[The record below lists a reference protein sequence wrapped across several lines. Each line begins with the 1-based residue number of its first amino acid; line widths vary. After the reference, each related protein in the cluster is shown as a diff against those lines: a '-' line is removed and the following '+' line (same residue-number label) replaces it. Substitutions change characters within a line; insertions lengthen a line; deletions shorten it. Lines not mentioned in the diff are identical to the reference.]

1 MSKKRHC
8 VLHSC
13 IITLPSSD
21 RDVKPL
27 VPQMDEEPLCGN
39 AVWVMPL
46 LILFIIIIIIIIII
60 SIFARFYILQ
70 CFQRNN

>member
-13 IITLPSSD
+13 IITLPSLD

-27 VPQMDEEPLCGN
+27 VPQVDEEPLCGN
-39 AVWVMPL
+39 AVWVIPL
-46 LILFIIIIIIIIII
+46 LILFFIIIIII